1 MEKMEK
7 MEGHIARFCEI
18 STDGQVNI
26 ERSRFKDLILGDH
39 KYKNKILFV
48 ACNIDDLKSHIE
60 KKDPNY
66 KDEIS
71 KAIKIAVGIR
81 SVTDLGEGMDN
92 YYPKVIEFEFKRGKM
107 ERYQLVDV
115 DLKQYWAADSV
126 DNVRGRTEHGA
137 PIEIKRIY
145 RYM

>member
-1 MEKMEK
+1 MIGIGWE
-7 MEGHIARFCEI
+7 R
-18 STDGQVNI
+18 VNI
-26 ERSRFKDLILGDH
+26 ERSRFKDLILDGE

-48 ACNIDDLKSHIE
+48 ACNIDDLQSHIE
-60 KKDPNY
+60 KKDPKF

-71 KAIKIAVGIR
+71 KIVMIAVGMR
-81 SVTDLGEGMDN
+81 SVTELGQGMEN

-115 DLKQYWAADSV
+115 DLKQYHIADGV
-126 DNVRGRTEHGA
+126 DKVSGRTEHGA

-145 RYM
+145 RHNIY